1 MRDRWLGL
9 TPTGGRRYA
18 DERVAMGPVSMTV
31 GVGVWV
37 WRMRVGVRMMMV
49 MQICPHWTH
58 RAHWTPHPQSAHYLD
73 LLAHCLH
80 HP

>member
-1 MRDRWLGL
+1 
-9 TPTGGRRYA
+9 
-18 DERVAMGPVSMTV
+18 MTV

-37 WRMRVGVRMMMV
+37 WRMGVGVRMMMV

-58 RAHWTPHPQSAHYLD
+58 RAHRTPHPQSAYYLD

-80 HP
+80 HS